1 MDYQTSLNRDYKND
15 PRSQKQLPWVR
26 WMIVFALLALVLIIL
41 TIIFSRDDSSQPAI
55 EEPPQ
60 AVEHDTQK
68 SPESTRIRK
77 TLTLPDQSSQLE
89 DLLQPVTEPQLI
101 TMIPEPEP
109 ENWIS
114 HTIKSGDTLSSI
126 FSKLEIHSQLKLIL
140 ANKTASDTL
149 KSIYPGQVVKVTKHE
164 GQLQKLVYEPN
175 DKEYLLVSKND
186 EGYEVSRLEHQVEK
200 RTNRASATIQDSLF
214 MAGRT
219 AGLSDNI
226 TMELAGIFGW
236 DIDFA
241 LDIRTGDQFT
251 VIYEELFREGDK
263 IGDGAIVAAE
273 FTNQGRTYQA
283 IRYQRPD
290 GETDYYS
297 PDGRSMRKAFLR
309 TPVNFTRISSRFN
322 LNRKHPVL
330 NKVRAHKGVDYAA
343 PKGTPIKSV
352 GDGKV
357 VFKGRKGG
365 YGRVIIIQ
373 HGSRYSTLYAHLNS
387 YNKKVKTGGRVKQG
401 QTIGYVGMSGLA
413 TGPHLHYEFRVNGV
427 HRNPLSVK
435 LPAADPL
442 PKKYMADFNAHS
454 QTLLSQLD
462 LYRRT
467 TIANAEAASDL

>member
-1 MDYQTSLNRDYKND
+1 MDYQTSLNRDYKSN
-15 PRSQKQLPWVR
+15 PRPQNGPSWPR
-26 WMIVFALLALVLIIL
+26 WMIVALILGATLVIL
-41 TIIFSRDDSSQPAI
+41 TIMMSLGDSPQPPA
-55 EEPPQ
+55 EEAPQ

-77 TLTLPDQSSQLE
+77 NLTLPDHSSKSE
-89 DLLQPVTEPQLI
+89 NVLQPLDELLI
-101 TMIPEPEP
+101 AEPE
-109 ENWIS
+109 EAEDWVS

-126 FSKLEIHSQLKLIL
+126 FSKLEIHSQLKPIL
-140 ANKTASDTL
+140 SDKTAADTL
-149 KSIYPGQVVKVTKHE
+149 RSIYPGQIIKVSKQD
-164 GQLQKLVYEPN
+164 GKLQKLVYEPN
-175 DKEYLLVSKND
+175 DKESLYVNKSD
-186 EGYEVSRLEHQVEK
+186 EGYVVSRMEHPVEK
-200 RTNRASATIQDSLF
+200 RINRASTSIQDSLF
-214 MAGRT
+214 MAGRKS
-219 AGLSDNI
+219 GLSDNI

-251 VIYEELFREGDK
+251 VLYEELFREGEK
-263 IGDGAIVAAE
+263 VGDGAIIAAE

-322 LNRKHPVL
+322 LKRKHPIL

-343 PKGTPIKSV
+343 PKGTPVKSV

-365 YGRVIIIQ
+365 YGRVIIVQ
-373 HGSRYSTLYAHLNS
+373 HGTKYSTLYAHLNS
-387 YNKKVKTGGRVKQG
+387 YNKKTKVGARVKQG

-435 LPAADPL
+435 LPAAEPL
-442 PKKYMADFNAHS
+442 PKKFMADFNNHS
-454 QTLLSQLD
+454 ETLLSQLD

-467 TIANAEAASDL
+467 TIANVETAGNF

>member
-15 PRSQKQLPWVR
+15 PRPQKRLPWAR
-26 WMIVFALLALVLIIL
+26 WMLISAFLAIALILLAS
-41 TIIFSRDDSSQPAI
+41 IFSQEDSPLPQK
-55 EEPPQ
+55 EVPPE

-77 TLTLPDQSSQLE
+77 SLTLPDQSSQSE
-89 DLLQPVTEPQLI
+89 NLLQAVTEPQLI
-101 TMIPEPEP
+101 TAIPEQEL
-109 ENWIS
+109 ESWIS

-140 ANKTASDTL
+140 ADKTASDTL
-149 KSIYPGQVVKVTKHE
+149 KSIYPGQVIKVTKHE
-164 GQLQKLVYEPN
+164 GKLQKLVYEPN
-175 DKEYLLVSKND
+175 DKEYLLVSRNG
-186 EGYEVSRLEHQVEK
+186 EGYDVSRLEHQVEK

-263 IGDGAIVAAE
+263 IGDGAIIAAE

-309 TPVNFTRISSRFN
+309 TPVNFTRISSHFN
-322 LNRKHPVL
+322 LKRKHPVL

-343 PKGTPIKSV
+343 PKGTPVKAV

-357 VFKGRKGG
+357 IFKGRKGG
-365 YGRVIIIQ
+365 YGRVVIIQ
-373 HGSRYSTLYAHLNS
+373 HGTKYSTLYAHLNS
-387 YNKKVKTGGRVKQG
+387 YDRKAKVGGRVKQG

-427 HRNPLSVK
+427 HRNPLRVK
-435 LPAADPL
+435 LPAAEPL

-454 QTLLSQLD
+454 ETLLSQLD

-467 TIANAEAASDL
+467 NIANAETADNL

>member
-15 PRSQKQLPWVR
+15 PRPKKQLPWVR
-26 WMIVFALLALVLIIL
+26 WMIVFAFLALALIIL
-41 TIIFSRDDSSQPAI
+41 TIIFGQGDSPQPAI

-77 TLTLPDQSSQLE
+77 SLPLPEQSDKSE
-89 DLLQPVTEPQLI
+89 NVLQPISEVSLI
-101 TMIPEPEP
+101 EEVEQPDT
-109 ENWIS
+109 WVS

-126 FSKLEIHSQLKLIL
+126 FSKLEIHSQLKPIL
-140 ANKTASDTL
+140 SDKTAADTL
-149 KSIYPGQVVKVTKHE
+149 KSIYPGQLIKVAKLD

-175 DKEYLLVSKND
+175 DREYLYVTRNAD
-186 EGYEVSRLEHQVEK
+186 TYEVSRQEHQVEK
-200 RTNRASATIQDSLF
+200 RINRASTTIQDSLF
-214 MAGRT
+214 MAGRR

-241 LDIRTGDQFT
+241 LDIRSGDQFT

-273 FTNQGRTYQA
+273 FTNQGRTFQA

-322 LNRKHPVL
+322 LKRKHPIL

-373 HGSRYSTLYAHLNS
+373 HGSKYSTLYAHLNS
-387 YNKKVKTGGRVKQG
+387 YNRKIKTGSRVKQG

-435 LPAADPL
+435 LPAAEPL

-467 TIANAEAASDL
+467 TIADAEAASNL

>member
-1 MDYQTSLNRDYKND
+1 MLV
-15 PRSQKQLPWVR
+15 PVFLA
-26 WMIVFALLALVLIIL
+26 IVLLVLVFV
-41 TIIFSRDDSSQPAI
+41 FSQDDSPQSPA

-77 TLTLPDQSSQLE
+77 SLNLPDQSSKSE
-89 DLLQPVTEPQLI
+89 SLLQPIATPQI
-101 TMIPEPEP
+101 FATAEEPES
-109 ENWIS
+109 WVS

-126 FSKLEIHSQLKLIL
+126 FSKLEIHSQLKPIL
-140 ANKTASDTL
+140 ADKTASDAL
-149 KSIYPGQVVKVTKHE
+149 RSIYPGQVIKVTKEE

-175 DKEYLLVSKND
+175 DKESLYITRNAN
-186 EGYEVSRLEHQVEK
+186 GYDISRLEHPVEK
-200 RTNRASATIQDSLF
+200 RTNRASAAIQDSLF
-214 MAGRT
+214 LAGRK

-236 DIDFA
+236 DVDFA

-251 VIYEELFREGDK
+251 VLYEELYREGDK
-263 IGDGAIVAAE
+263 IGDGAIIAAE
-273 FTNQGRTYQA
+273 FTNQGRTYRA

-290 GETDYYS
+290 GEIDYYS

-322 LNRKHPVL
+322 LKRKHPVL

-343 PKGTPIKSV
+343 PKGTPVKSV

-357 VFKGRKGG
+357 IFKGRKGG
-365 YGRVIIIQ
+365 YGRVVIIQ
-373 HGSRYSTLYAHLNS
+373 HGSKYSTLYAHLNS
-387 YNKKVKTGGRVKQG
+387 YNKKTKKGARVKQG

-427 HRNPLSVK
+427 HRNPLAVK
-435 LPAADPL
+435 LPAAEPL

-454 QTLLSQLD
+454 EILLSQLD

-467 TIANAEAASDL
+467 TIAEAAGDF